1 MTQQIQKR
9 ARMETI
15 EEGLQWRLF
24 FRKDYQNCLAHDF
37 FNLSPSNVLLVIG
50 CGKRNCLL
58 WTEGVVLYLEVI
70 CPRWTLRPSANKGEL
85 LARFS

>member
-9 ARMETI
+9 ARMENI

-37 FNLSPSNVLLVIG
+37 FNLSPSNVLLVIE

-58 WTEGVVLYLEVI
+58 
-70 CPRWTLRPSANKGEL
+70 
-85 LARFS
+85 